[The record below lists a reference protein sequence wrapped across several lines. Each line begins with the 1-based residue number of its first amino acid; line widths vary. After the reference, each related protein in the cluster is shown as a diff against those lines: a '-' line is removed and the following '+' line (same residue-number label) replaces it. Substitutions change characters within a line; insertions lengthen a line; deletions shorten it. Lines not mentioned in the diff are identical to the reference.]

1 MMSQRML
8 YLLMAGAFG
17 ALTMT
22 ATADTVAPAHDNS
35 KGSVS
40 QSNADEDQLPATKD
54 EKSIGTDDSSGTKN
68 AKKHPPT
75 AVMDR
80 ATPTQ
85 KAPSGQTTEK
95 HPPTN
100 RMDQV
105 TPEEKSP
112 GANTTESQ
120 GGSETAPS
128 STK

>member
-17 ALTMT
+17 ALAMT

-80 ATPTQ
+80 ATPSEKTPDEQ
-85 KAPSGQTTEK
+85 SARK
-95 HPPTN
+95 HPPTSVMN
-100 RMDQV
+100 RE
-105 TPEEKSP
+105 TPEQKSP
-112 GANTTESQ
+112 GTPANE
-120 GGSETAPS
+120 SETGSGA